1 MEMAAN
7 QGPVSL
13 GELAQAV
20 VAADDELRNEL
31 KALVQDIIGHMRY
44 TMRHGD
50 PASKLSLAKSI
61 TPQLLT
67 AINKVDHSEDEQAR
81 REAYNRMMAELRGEE
96 PAA

>member
-1 MEMAAN
+1 MSS
-7 QGPVSL
+7 PVSVS
-13 GELAQAV
+13 ELAAAV

-31 KALVQDIIGHMRY
+31 KGLVSDIIGHMRY

-50 PASKLSLAKSI
+50 PSAKIALAKSI

-67 AINKVDHSEDEQAR
+67 AVNKVDQSEGEQAR
-81 REAYNRMMAELRGEE
+81 REAYERMMSELRGEV